1 MTINLTDLAAARAK
15 MTPGDMAHRQIRDDG
30 DLIFDGVYA
39 GDGNSV
45 AYDEVGDDAGWDP
58 HNAAGIVAEHN
69 AIGVLIEV
77 ARTVIDR
84 DSAQAAYDEAKLS
97 GDRDAFGSAR
107 DRLEAS
113 RAKYRAALA
122 KVSL

>member
-1 MTINLTDLAAARAK
+1 MIINLTDLAAARAK

-77 ARTVIDR
+77 ARAARCV
-84 DSAQAAYDEAKLS
+84 QALGWDFRSTALDQL
-97 GDRDAFGSAR
+97 
-107 DRLEAS
+107 L
-113 RAKYRAALA
+113 AALA